1 MRLFGRRRAEREAE
15 RERYWCRRRHLRED
29 VTAYGE
35 QLGALHLD
43 TLTSPL
49 DAEAQGTYR
58 HALESYERA
67 KALLAAAGDTDD
79 LEEVEKALVQGRYQV
94 ACVLAAAA
102 GEPAPDRLPEC
113 FFNPQHGPSTTR
125 LAWTP
130 PGGTEREVAVC
141 GADAARLEA
150 GKEPDVRMVRVG
162 DRWVPAFA
170 ADRAARSMLVD
181 GHAISGSRDRA
192 YGRAVRY
199 GGPPSGGEGGLPG
212 NHAGT
217 GPGG

>member
-1 MRLFGRRRAEREAE
+1 MRLFGRHRAEREAAQE
-15 RERYWCRRRHLRED
+15 HYWSRRRQLRED

-35 QLGALHLD
+35 QLGALHVD
-43 TLTSPL
+43 TLTSRL
-49 DAEAQGTYR
+49 DAEAQVIYR

-67 KALLAAAGDTDD
+67 KDLLAAAEDAAG
-79 LEEVEKALVQGRYQV
+79 LEEVEEALVQGRYQV

-181 GHAISGSRDRA
+181 DRAVSGSRDRA
-192 YGRAVRY
+192 LGRAVSY
-199 GGPPSGGEGGLPG
+199 GGLPSGGEGGGWPG
-212 NHAGT
+212 NGAG
-217 GPGG
+217 G